1 MILDFDGG
9 LAAASGMAWPSG
21 GTDMKSVLATG
32 EAMKHLGEVEGLT
45 HALDADELLRLQKTL
60 VAILADVDRVCRAN
74 GIRYFLGGGTALG
87 AVRHRGPIPWDDD
100 MDINMSRADFDAFV
114 PAFRKACGERYWVHS
129 PNDDDT
135 HGLVMARVR
144 LKGTSV
150 RDRNDVNETECGAY
164 TDIFIFEN
172 VPDNAALRL
181 LHGLGSLALG
191 LLVSVRKFWRDRKGL
206 LALTATSP
214 SARRT
219 TRTKVALGFFVA
231 WLPMDFCV
239 HLANGWNRLCRNCSS
254 KRVTCPAGR
263 LHYFGET
270 GLRADL
276 CETREAVFAGVN
288 ALISANA
295 ESYLAR
301 LYGPDYMTPPAERGR
316 ERHLFLRPF
325 EL

>member
-1 MILDFDGG
+1 MN
-9 LAAASGMAWPSG
+9 
-21 GTDMKSVLATG
+21 LATG

-45 HALDADELLRLQKTL
+45 HALTADELVRLQKML
-60 VAILADVDRVCRAN
+60 VAILADVDHVCRAN

-87 AVRHRGPIPWDDD
+87 AVRHGGPIPWDDD
-100 MDINMSRADFDAFV
+100 MDLNMSRADFDRFV
-114 PAFRKACGERYWVHS
+114 PAFRQACGDRYWVHS
-129 PNDDDT
+129 PNDADT

-172 VPDNAALRL
+172 VPDNAIIRL
-181 LHGLGSLALG
+181 LHGLGSMTLG
-191 LLVSVRKFWRDRKGL
+191 LLVSVRKFWRDRQGL

-214 SARRT
+214 AARRM
-219 TRTKVALGFFVA
+219 TRLKVMLGFLVA

-239 HLANGWNRLCRNCSS
+239 HLANGWNRLCRNGNSQ
-254 KRVTCPAGR
+254 RVTCPAGR

-276 CETREAVFAGVN
+276 CETRETEFAGVK
-288 ALISANA
+288 AMVSANVEA
-295 ESYLAR
+295 YLTR
-301 LYGPDYMTPPAERGR
+301 LYGSDYMTPPSECGR
-316 ERHLFLRPF
+316 ERHLFLQPF